1 MISSGSVDSV
11 KRMRHAY
18 YVTIAIRNLAMM
30 DMMFSST
37 IRQREAVAIVAIM
50 MLGSYS

>member
-30 DMMFSST
+30 DMMFSSIT
-37 IRQREAVAIVAIM
+37 RLQEAAAIVAIM
-50 MLGSYS
+50 MLGSFL